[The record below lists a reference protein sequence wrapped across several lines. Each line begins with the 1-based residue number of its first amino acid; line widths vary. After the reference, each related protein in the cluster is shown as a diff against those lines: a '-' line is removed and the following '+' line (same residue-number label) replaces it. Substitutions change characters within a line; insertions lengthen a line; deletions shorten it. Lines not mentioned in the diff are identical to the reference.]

1 MPYNF
6 VNINGQHKQLNF
18 TNVKVVILFFLN
30 LKKNKRWVSQIKN
43 VALV

>member
-18 TNVKVVILFFLN
+18 TNVKVV
-30 LKKNKRWVSQIKN
+30 KN
-43 VALV
+43 VFFKP